1 MDNQAE
7 IWKSHPDIVGIEVS
21 TFGRVRTLDR
31 VTSSEK
37 MTRFQKGRVL
47 KQQDNGSGYLKVN
60 IPINGKQYSRKV
72 HRLVAQTF
80 IPNPDNLPQ
89 VNHKDCN
96 RINNDVSNLEWCDG
110 FYNQQYREKHGIS
123 RAESLGHHLFAIK
136 MSTLEVL
143 HFHSQHEAGRLLGLS
158 QGGIGAVI
166 RGKQEYIKGFWFVND
181 DDKAVN
187 TTNQKL
193 QYIDKTRLIA
203 ADEDSADFVR
213 QVISE

>member
-1 MDNQAE
+1 MKGQTE
-7 IWKSHPDIVGIEVS
+7 IWKSHPDIPVIEVS
-21 TFGRVRTLDR
+21 TLGRVRTLDR
-31 VTSSEK
+31 VTSTEK

-47 KQQDNGSGYLKVN
+47 KQSDNGSGYLKVN
-60 IPINGKQYSRKV
+60 IPINGKQASKRV
-72 HRLVAQTF
+72 NRLVAQTF
-80 IPNPDNLPQ
+80 IKNDDNLPQ
-89 VNHKDCN
+89 VNHKDCD
-96 RINNDVSNLEWCDG
+96 RTNNDVSNLEWCDG

-143 HFHSQHEAGRLLGLS
+143 HFHSQHEAGRLLGLG

-166 RGKQEYIKGFWFVND
+166 RGKQEYMKGFWFVND
-181 DDKAVN
+181 DDKAVDI
-187 TTNQKL
+187 TKQKL

-203 ADEDSADFVR
+203 ADEASADFVS

>member
-1 MDNQAE
+1 MTHEQ
-7 IWKSHPDIVGIEVS
+7 IEYRDYIMQGMAS
-21 TFGRVRTLDR
+21 YG
-31 VTSSEK
+31 
-37 MTRFQKGRVL
+37 G
-47 KQQDNGSGYLKVN
+47 
-60 IPINGKQYSRKV
+60 
-72 HRLVAQTF
+72 
-80 IPNPDNLPQ
+80 
-89 VNHKDCN
+89 
-96 RINNDVSNLEWCDG
+96 DG